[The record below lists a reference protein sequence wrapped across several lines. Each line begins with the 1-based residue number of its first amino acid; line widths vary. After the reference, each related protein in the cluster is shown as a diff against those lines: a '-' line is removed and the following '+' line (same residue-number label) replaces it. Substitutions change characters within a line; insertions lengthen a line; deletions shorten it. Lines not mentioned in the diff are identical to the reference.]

1 MLDAVGGSAYVY
13 LYAKVVI
20 DSVFYDEATTPH
32 IPRTIWYRMRNDPNC
47 GFLSFLDGI
56 PTS

>member
-1 MLDAVGGSAYVY
+1 VQARTF

-20 DSVFYDEATTPH
+20 DSIFYDNAAPPH
-32 IPRTIWYRMRNDPNC
+32 TPRTIWYRMRNDPNC
-47 GFLSFLDGI
+47 GFVSFLDGV